1 MVRLSDGTEE
11 GKNREALLLNA
22 HFDSA
27 LGGPGAGDSAVA
39 VATLMECVRAHAAS
53 SPPYYP
59 IIFLFNGAGNSLSF
73 FSLSHIFSL
82 SLTEEPILDGSD
94 GFIKTHPWAKNIQA
108 VLNFDAAGTR
118 MHCLFSFPF
127 SGVNINLLYLV
138 GHTLLFQSGR
148 ADMLRAYAASVK
160 MVCLS
165 ACLSYFW
172 LTKTYLL
179 GSRMEEFLYKIS
191 LLVDLFP
198 AILIIVYSEIQES
211 KA

>member
-160 MVCLS
+160 MVCL
-165 ACLSYFW
+165 AFLILVDKLIYLS
-172 LTKTYLL
+172 
-179 GSRMEEFLYKIS
+179 GSRMEEFLYKTS